1 MENTNEDSKCFMFA
15 QIKPT
20 FFKMNF
26 TKTFGLSI
34 KEYIKI
40 RSIILFML
48 LNFMFSQ
55 VSFSHVRLPKL
66 VSNGMILQRE
76 TPVTIRG
83 FASAGEQVTVNF
95 NNSTFTTVTAIDKKW
110 EIILP
115 SQSA

>member
-1 MENTNEDSKCFMFA
+1 
-15 QIKPT
+15 
-20 FFKMNF
+20 MNL
-26 TKTFGLSI
+26 TKTIGLLI
-34 KEYIKI
+34 KQSIKI
-40 RSIILFML
+40 RSIILFLL
-48 LNFMFSQ
+48 LNIMFSQ
-55 VSFSHVRLPKL
+55 VSFSQVHLPKL
-66 VSNGMILQRE
+66 VSNGMILRRE